1 MNENIQK
8 LIDVVK
14 TYTYK
19 DTSTE
24 TEIDEIINN
33 FANMKPFELTEEEIK
48 IARSTIHAENLIK
61 LDLGEALI
69 SKQHVKWFYE
79 RKKDL
84 NMKYWKRYEQYLLHD
99 KKFPIPVV
107 KTMDEVSD
115 ELTDLLGDPN
125 VEEKFQRRGL
135 IIGDVQSG
143 KTANY
148 TGLICK
154 AADAGYKVIVLLTG
168 TIESLRQQTQ
178 LRIDE
183 GFTGIDSDAMK
194 KQKTD
199 KLVGVGKHDNTL
211 RTAVLTTKSDD
222 FNTKF
227 ANNLGLFLNT
237 LKDPV
242 IFVIKK
248 NVTVLERLNQW
259 LKQINLD
266 PGRKYINNSLLMIDD
281 EADNASINTN
291 KEDCDPTRTNAQI
304 VEMLGLFKKASYV
317 GFTATPYANV
327 FINPDTKDDME
338 KENLFPKD
346 YIYCL
351 DAPTNYI
358 GAKDIYDEDSK
369 YYSMLEPIRDGE
381 IYPLNHKIDFVV
393 EKLSESLKKAINE
406 FLIVNAIRDLRGDT
420 TTHRSMLVNISRF
433 VKVQK
438 QFGDIISDYVEDIKK
453 SVKLYSKLDLDNSL
467 KDEHIKFLYETFI
480 SSYGYVE
487 FDWNQIIKII
497 DESISP
503 IEVKVVNTKN
513 KDSLNYQENEK
524 NGLRVIAIGGMGLSR
539 GLTLEGLVISYFHR
553 NSKMYDTLMQ
563 MGRWFGY
570 RPNYDDLCKVW
581 MSNENIFYYKEISE
595 ATSELKRDI
604 KHMRELGKTPLEFGL
619 RVRNDEQTL
628 MITARNKMR
637 TASNYKRA
645 QSLSQVV
652 VETPRINNDPIN
664 NTTNLSAVENL
675 LYAIKLN
682 KYRCKKIGTS
692 CGYERIKKDIIID
705 FLKNYEASY
714 ANLRFNAETIMNFI
728 EKYDGDELNLWDVVF
743 INGESS
749 KDPYI
754 IDENYSV
761 NLVQR
766 SFMFRNNDKVIQLSK
781 ERNRLGNPGDSVF
794 GLSKEQLDE
803 VKEKYYSDH
812 PDKIGKIIPQIAY
825 FRIKRNPLLM
835 IYLLDLNKEDGDN
848 EKLFIKDKDPIVGI
862 SIGIPTL
869 LNEETSYAN
878 YKINLIA
885 YRQFENFEEYD
896 NEEDEEVND

>member
-19 DTSTE
+19 DTLTE

-248 NVTVLERLNQW
+248 NVTVLERL
-259 LKQINLD
+259 
-266 PGRKYINNSLLMIDD
+266 
-281 EADNASINTN
+281 
-291 KEDCDPTRTNAQI
+291 C
-304 VEMLGLFKKASYV
+304 F
-317 GFTATPYANV
+317 
-327 FINPDTKDDME
+327 
-338 KENLFPKD
+338 
-346 YIYCL
+346 
-351 DAPTNYI
+351 
-358 GAKDIYDEDSK
+358 
-369 YYSMLEPIRDGE
+369 
-381 IYPLNHKIDFVV
+381 
-393 EKLSESLKKAINE
+393 
-406 FLIVNAIRDLRGDT
+406 
-420 TTHRSMLVNISRF
+420 
-433 VKVQK
+433 
-438 QFGDIISDYVEDIKK
+438 
-453 SVKLYSKLDLDNSL
+453 
-467 KDEHIKFLYETFI
+467 
-480 SSYGYVE
+480 
-487 FDWNQIIKII
+487 
-497 DESISP
+497 
-503 IEVKVVNTKN
+503 
-513 KDSLNYQENEK
+513 
-524 NGLRVIAIGGMGLSR
+524 
-539 GLTLEGLVISYFHR
+539 
-553 NSKMYDTLMQ
+553 
-563 MGRWFGY
+563 
-570 RPNYDDLCKVW
+570 
-581 MSNENIFYYKEISE
+581 
-595 ATSELKRDI
+595 
-604 KHMRELGKTPLEFGL
+604 
-619 RVRNDEQTL
+619 
-628 MITARNKMR
+628 
-637 TASNYKRA
+637 
-645 QSLSQVV
+645 
-652 VETPRINNDPIN
+652 
-664 NTTNLSAVENL
+664 
-675 LYAIKLN
+675 N
-682 KYRCKKIGTS
+682 KY
-692 CGYERIKKDIIID
+692 
-705 FLKNYEASY
+705 
-714 ANLRFNAETIMNFI
+714 
-728 EKYDGDELNLWDVVF
+728 
-743 INGESS
+743 
-749 KDPYI
+749 
-754 IDENYSV
+754 
-761 NLVQR
+761 
-766 SFMFRNNDKVIQLSK
+766 
-781 ERNRLGNPGDSVF
+781 
-794 GLSKEQLDE
+794 
-803 VKEKYYSDH
+803 
-812 PDKIGKIIPQIAY
+812 
-825 FRIKRNPLLM
+825 
-835 IYLLDLNKEDGDN
+835 
-848 EKLFIKDKDPIVGI
+848 
-862 SIGIPTL
+862 
-869 LNEETSYAN
+869 
-878 YKINLIA
+878 
-885 YRQFENFEEYD
+885 
-896 NEEDEEVND
+896 

>member
-19 DTSTE
+19 DTLTE

-327 FINPDTKDDME
+327 FINPDTKDDM
-338 KENLFPKD
+338 
-346 YIYCL
+346 
-351 DAPTNYI
+351 
-358 GAKDIYDEDSK
+358 
-369 YYSMLEPIRDGE
+369 
-381 IYPLNHKIDFVV
+381 
-393 EKLSESLKKAINE
+393 
-406 FLIVNAIRDLRGDT
+406 
-420 TTHRSMLVNISRF
+420 
-433 VKVQK
+433 
-438 QFGDIISDYVEDIKK
+438 
-453 SVKLYSKLDLDNSL
+453 
-467 KDEHIKFLYETFI
+467 
-480 SSYGYVE
+480 
-487 FDWNQIIKII
+487 
-497 DESISP
+497 
-503 IEVKVVNTKN
+503 
-513 KDSLNYQENEK
+513 
-524 NGLRVIAIGGMGLSR
+524 
-539 GLTLEGLVISYFHR
+539 
-553 NSKMYDTLMQ
+553 
-563 MGRWFGY
+563 
-570 RPNYDDLCKVW
+570 
-581 MSNENIFYYKEISE
+581 
-595 ATSELKRDI
+595 
-604 KHMRELGKTPLEFGL
+604 
-619 RVRNDEQTL
+619 
-628 MITARNKMR
+628 
-637 TASNYKRA
+637 
-645 QSLSQVV
+645 
-652 VETPRINNDPIN
+652 
-664 NTTNLSAVENL
+664 
-675 LYAIKLN
+675 
-682 KYRCKKIGTS
+682 
-692 CGYERIKKDIIID
+692 
-705 FLKNYEASY
+705 
-714 ANLRFNAETIMNFI
+714 
-728 EKYDGDELNLWDVVF
+728 
-743 INGESS
+743 
-749 KDPYI
+749 
-754 IDENYSV
+754 
-761 NLVQR
+761 
-766 SFMFRNNDKVIQLSK
+766 
-781 ERNRLGNPGDSVF
+781 
-794 GLSKEQLDE
+794 
-803 VKEKYYSDH
+803 
-812 PDKIGKIIPQIAY
+812 
-825 FRIKRNPLLM
+825 
-835 IYLLDLNKEDGDN
+835 
-848 EKLFIKDKDPIVGI
+848 
-862 SIGIPTL
+862 
-869 LNEETSYAN
+869 
-878 YKINLIA
+878 
-885 YRQFENFEEYD
+885 
-896 NEEDEEVND
+896 

>member
-1 MNENIQK
+1 MDNIQK
-8 LIDVVK
+8 LINVVK
-14 TYTYK
+14 AYIYE
-19 DTSTE
+19 DTLTE
-24 TEIDEIINN
+24 TQIDEIITN
-33 FANMKPFELTEEEIK
+33 FANMKPFNLTEDEVRK
-48 IARSTIHAENLIK
+48 ARNIIHSENLIK

-84 NMKYWKRYEQYLLHD
+84 NMNYWNRYKEYLLQD
-99 KKFPIPVV
+99 KKFSIPIV

-125 VEEKFQRRGL
+125 VEEKYQRRGL

-183 GFTGIDSDAMK
+183 GFTGIDSDAIK
-194 KQKTD
+194 KQKID
-199 KLVGVGKHDNTL
+199 KSIGVGKHNNTL

-259 LKQINLD
+259 LKQMNLD
-266 PGRKYINNSLLMIDD
+266 PGSKYINNSLLMIDD

-291 KEDCDPTRTNAQI
+291 KEECDPTKTNAKI

-317 GFTATPYANV
+317 GFTATPYANI

-338 KENLFPKD
+338 KEDLFPKD

-358 GAKDIYDEDSK
+358 GAKDIYNKDSK
-369 YYSMLEPIRDGE
+369 YRSMLESIKDGD

-393 EKLSESLKKAINE
+393 EKLSDSLKKAINE

-438 QFGDIISDYVEDIKK
+438 QFGNIILDYVEDIKK
-453 SVKLYSKLDLDNSL
+453 SVRLYSKLDLNDSL
-467 KDEHIKFLYETFI
+467 KDENVKFLYETFN

-487 FDWNQIIKII
+487 FDWKQIIKIMN
-497 DESISP
+497 ESISSV
-503 IEVKVVNTKN
+503 EVKVVNTKN
-513 KDSLNYQENEK
+513 KNLLNYQENEK
-524 NGLRVIAIGGMGLSR
+524 QGLRVIAIGGMGLSR

-570 RPNYDDLCKVW
+570 RHNYDDLCKIW
-581 MSNENIFYYKEISE
+581 MSDENIFYYEEISE
-595 ATSELKRDI
+595 ATNELKRDI
-604 KHMRELGKTPLEFGL
+604 KRMRELGKTPLEFGL

-652 VETPRINNDPIN
+652 LETPRINNDQKAN
-664 NTTNLSAVENL
+664 NTNLSAVENL
-675 LYAIKLN
+675 IYAINLN
-682 KYRCKKIGTS
+682 KYKCKKSGTS
-692 CGYERIKKDIIID
+692 CGYEGIRKDIIID

-714 ANLRFNAETIMNFI
+714 ANLRFNTETIMNFI
-728 EKYDGDELNLWDVVF
+728 DKYKGNELNLWNVVF
-743 INGESS
+743 INGES
-749 KDPYI
+749 KKIYK
-754 IDENYSV
+754 IDENNSIK
-761 NLVQR
+761 LVQR
-766 SFMFRNNDKVIQLSK
+766 SFNFRNNGNVIQLSK
-781 ERNRLGNPGDSVF
+781 ERNRLGNPGDSTF
-794 GLSKEQLDE
+794 GLTNDDIEDIK
-803 VKEKYYSDH
+803 KKYYSDH
-812 PDKIGKIIPQIAY
+812 PDKIGKKVPQIAY
-825 FRIKRNPLLM
+825 FKIKRNPLLM
-835 IYLLDLNKEDGDN
+835 IYLLDLSQEDAFN
-848 EKLFIKDKDPIVGI
+848 EKILIKENYPIVGI

-869 LNEETSYAN
+869 SNEETSYAN